1 MKIAK
6 LYLKAFGPYTE
17 QVIDFARIDAS
28 LHILYGPNE
37 AGKSSLL
44 RAIHALFFG
53 ISERTQDNFLHE
65 NALLR
70 IGGLLADNK
79 GDQIAVMR
87 RKVRKQ
93 PLREWNG
100 NVGRDVNCEGETL
113 PDDVMSALMG
123 SIGAV
128 EFSKL
133 FGIDRDELIKG
144 GQAILDGQGEVGESL
159 FEAGAGLVGLRRLR
173 DALETEANTLFSPR
187 ASKPLINAAIS
198 EYESARRQAKDLA
211 IKTEEWV
218 QREEAFSEALQ
229 QLNDNKQHLADLRM
243 EREKV
248 IRTLRNLPMIVRREE
263 CLKELSDLV
272 GVPDLPVDFA
282 EQRATISTTKANAQR
297 RRDDSQIKLSGLTSQ
312 LESIAIP
319 SGYIERGALIQGLHS
334 RLGAFQQAELEIPGI
349 QAKYQSLLGQTK
361 AKLSEA
367 GLSEA
372 LASLERLRPKKA
384 EESKLRSLIKE
395 SADYLGR
402 LTELRR
408 QETEVTHEL
417 EMATTRLSGLTK
429 PMDKSPLEQT
439 VQMASEHAES
449 ERRLSELK
457 NEIRART
464 DAIERKARNLGDR
477 SPSELRSLRLPSQAT
492 LERLQLEAEGISR
505 EHNLVSS
512 QLSDRRVDLAKLEAE
527 KRRLEEAGLVPSE
540 AELSKARDRRDHAW
554 SLIRQGYIEKTHNPE
569 ELSSHFSPGVKL
581 FQAYEEAVERADAIS
596 DGLRYDTKR
605 MTEHSLVCE
614 RIAQLSA
621 AILEDQSKL
630 NHLASQQD
638 KWQGEWISIKSSLQV
653 ECATVRELQ
662 AWLTDHSTVV
672 ASVVELEKRQREAEG
687 LRRGIDTAKMRLLEQ
702 LETYEVASSEVESLR
717 EALTRSRRLLEAVRR
732 EETEYEKAKKAKDEL
747 ELSLAGYRK
756 RLKELQ
762 EAFQMWRSRW
772 RLAVG
777 VIGLHETA
785 EPADAEG
792 QLSLLG
798 ELFLGI
804 DEANRISQDLSERE
818 ATIKRYSEEVHDLLG
833 ALGMNSDQRS
843 PSHVV
848 PELFATYQEAQK
860 AAQRRKQISDQVE
873 AERKALEQAD
883 QELSLKSH
891 ELAELCSAAGVSEI
905 AAIPL
910 VEVRA
915 KRKRELASQVSA
927 IERQLIELNSAP
939 LDRVLEEAASAN
951 RDSLNV
957 QLPTLEEEIKECE
970 ALQITLAQSAR
981 DAEVAFKQVDGSAR
995 AAEVAQNAQELL
1007 ARLSNATEDYVCLK
1021 ASSFVIAK
1029 AIEAYRERN
1038 QAPLLNRAAE
1048 YFRTLTLGSFRGLE
1062 ADPGEGDR
1070 EVLSGVRAHG
1080 KHVHVGGMSEGTR
1093 DQLYLAL
1100 RLAAIERH
1108 LETGPPIP
1116 VIVDD
1121 ILVQFDDKR
1130 AKAALEALSMLAA
1143 HTQVLVLTHHEH
1155 LLSLAEQATAKG
1167 VLAIHRLETP
1177 SLVYQSPDSFLGARG
1192 CGK

>member
-17 QVIDFARIDAS
+17 QVIDFGGKDAS

-70 IGGLLADNK
+70 IGGIVDDNK
-79 GDQIAVMR
+79 GHQLAVMR
-87 RKVRKQ
+87 RKARKQ

-100 NVGRDVNCEGETL
+100 NVGLDIGCEGESL
-113 PDDVMSALMG
+113 PDDVMSPLMG
-123 SIGAV
+123 TIGAV

-133 FGIDRDELIKG
+133 FGIDRDELIIG
-144 GQAILDGQGEVGESL
+144 GRAILEGQGEVGHSL
-159 FEAGAGLVGLRRLR
+159 FEAGAGLVGLRHLR
-173 DALETEANTLFSPR
+173 DALETDADALFSPR
-187 ASKPLINAAIS
+187 ASKPLINAAIN
-198 EYESARRQAKDLA
+198 EYESARRQAKELA

-218 QREEAFSEALQ
+218 QREEALTEALQ
-229 QLNDNKQHLADLRM
+229 QLSDNKRHLADRRM

-248 IRTLRNLPMIVRREE
+248 SRILRNLPMIVRREE
-263 CLKELSDLV
+263 YIKELSDLV
-272 GVPDLPVDFA
+272 DVPALPVDFA
-282 EQRATISTTKANAQR
+282 EQRIAISTAKASAQR
-297 RRDDSQIKLSGLTSQ
+297 RRDDSQVKLSGLTSQ

-319 SGYIERGALIQGLHS
+319 AGYIERGVLIQGVYS
-334 RLGAFQQAELEIPGI
+334 RLGAFQQAELEIPGL
-349 QAKYQSLLGQTK
+349 QAKCQSLLEQAK
-361 AKLSEA
+361 AKLNEA
-367 GLSEA
+367 GFSEE
-372 LASLERLRPKKA
+372 LASVEKLRPKKA

-395 SADYLGR
+395 STDYLGR
-402 LTELRR
+402 LAELRR
-408 QETEVTHEL
+408 QETEVKHEL
-417 EMATTRLSGLTK
+417 EKATTLLSGLTK
-429 PMDKSPLEQT
+429 PRDKSPLEQA
-439 VQMASEHAES
+439 VQVASEHAES
-449 ERRLSELK
+449 ERRLGELE
-457 NEIRART
+457 NEIRARMEE
-464 DAIERKARNLGDR
+464 IERKCLSLGDR
-477 SPSELRSLRLPSQAT
+477 SPIELRKLRLPSQAM
-492 LERLQLEAEGISR
+492 LERLQLETEGISR
-505 EHNLVSS
+505 DHNLVSS

-527 KRRLEEAGLVPSE
+527 KGRLEEAGLVPSE
-540 AELSKARDRRDHAW
+540 AELSRARDRRDQGW
-554 SLIRQGYIEKTHNPE
+554 TLIRQGYIEKTHDPD
-569 ELSSHFSPGVKL
+569 ELSSRFSPGVKL

-621 AILEDQSKL
+621 AILEDQTRLRQLESR
-630 NHLASQQD
+630 QE
-638 KWQGEWISIKSSLQV
+638 KWQAEWTGIKFSLGV

-672 ASVVELEKRQREAEG
+672 ASVAELEKRQREAEG
-687 LRRGIDTAKMRLLEQ
+687 LRGGIQTARRRLIEQ
-702 LETYEVASSEVESLR
+702 LETYGVVSSEVESLR

-732 EETEYEKAKKAKDEL
+732 EETEYEKAKKAKEEL
-747 ELSLAGYRK
+747 ELSLAGDRE
-756 RLKELQ
+756 RLKGLQ
-762 EAFQMWRSRW
+762 EDFQAWRSRW

-777 VIGLHETA
+777 VIGLNETA

-804 DEANRISQDLSERE
+804 DEANRIGRDLSERE
-818 ATIKRYSEEVHDLLG
+818 ATIKRYSQEVHDLVD
-833 ALGMNSDQRS
+833 ALGIDSNECS
-843 PSHVV
+843 PSQVV

-860 AAQRRKQISDQVE
+860 AAQRCKQISDQIE
-873 AERKALEQAD
+873 ADRRAFEQAD
-883 QELSLKSH
+883 QELFAKSS
-891 ELAELCSAAGVSEI
+891 ELAELCNAAGVSEI
-905 AAIPL
+905 ASLPP

-915 KRKRELASQVSA
+915 KRKRDLASQVSEV
-927 IERQLIELNSAP
+927 ERQLIELNTTT
-939 LDRVLEEAASAN
+939 LDCVLEEAASAN
-951 RDSLNV
+951 GDSLNV
-957 QLPTLEEEIKECE
+957 QLLALEEEIKEGE
-970 ALQITLAQSAR
+970 ALQITLAQAVR

-1007 ARLSNATEDYVCLK
+1007 ARLGNATEDYVHLK

-1029 AIEAYRERN
+1029 AIEAYREKN
-1038 QAPLLNRAAE
+1038 QAPLLKRAAD
-1048 YFRTLTLGSFRGLE
+1048 YFKTLTLGSFRGLD

-1070 EVLSGVRAHG
+1070 EVLAGVRANG
-1080 KHVHVGGMSEGTR
+1080 KHIPVSGMSEGTR

-1108 LETGPPIP
+1108 LETGSPIP

-1130 AKAALEALSMLAA
+1130 AKAALEALGMLAA

-1155 LLSLAEQATAKG
+1155 LLPLAEQATAKS

-1177 SLVYQSPDSFLGARG
+1177 SLV
-1192 CGK
+1192 